1 MTKSIAL
8 YARVSSERQV
18 RQATIESQLA
28 ALRAR
33 AAQDGCVVLPSDEY
47 VDNGHS
53 GSSLRRPAL
62 ERLRDRVSQGAVD
75 LVYAHSPD
83 RLARRVERQAHDVDR
98 QWTLRVER
106 ARYEAHLAERRYKAV
121 DPDNRVVARSLER
134 EWNDKL
140 VEVERL
146 EREQTEARERDKL
159 VVSDED
165 RAQIMSLA
173 RDLPRIWNAET
184 TTHAE
189 RKNLLRMLIREVSLH
204 LVDVPSRQ
212 TRVRVLWQTGAVSD
226 LLVERPP
233 KSAWSLPRPEVPALI
248 AELFAAGKSDD
259 EIAAEVQ
266 RRGLLPARRKRW
278 SAYSVRVLRLRQ
290 GLRRPARVRTEAQR
304 SDGLLS
310 LRGVAMR
317 LGVSLRTVRHWV
329 EQGLLVPTEQGRGR
343 PRWFTMDDATL
354 RRLEPLVRRVSSGS
368 RPRSPR
374 REEAL

>member
-1 MTKSIAL
+1 MKVHYQGPHGQAQYQCSEIDPTSGQRRL
-8 YARVSSERQV
+8 CSNVSATRIDEAVAKRLLEVVQPAEIELGLAVV
-18 RQATIESQLA
+18 RE
-28 ALRAR
+28 
-33 AAQDGCVVLPSDEY
+33 
-47 VDNGHS
+47 
-53 GSSLRRPAL
+53 
-62 ERLRDRVSQGAVD
+62 
-75 LVYAHSPD
+75 
-83 RLARRVERQAHDVDR
+83 VERQAHDVDR

-106 ARYEAHLAERRYKAV
+106 ARYEARLAERRYKAV

-159 VVSDED
+159 VVTDED

-189 RKNLLRMLIREVSLH
+189 RKNLLRMLIREVALH
-204 LVDVPSRQ
+204 LVDVPARQ

-248 AELFAAGKSDD
+248 AELFAAGMSDD
-259 EIAAEVQ
+259 EIAVEVQ

-290 GLRRPARVRTEAQR
+290 GLRRPARVRAEAQR

-310 LRGVAMR
+310 LRGVATR
-317 LGVSLRTVRHWV
+317 LRVSIHTVRHWV
-329 EQGLLVPTEQGRGR
+329 EQGLLIPTERGRGR
-343 PRWFTMDDATL
+343 PRWFTLDDATV
-354 RRLEPLVRRVSSGS
+354 RRLEALARRPESSGS